1 MHNLPLNR
9 LLSAIH
15 RRPLWWRKR
24 LNRYTA
30 VGTTNHNHFR
40 VWSNMLKK
48 RTARF
53 QGMVPRCQWSVI
65 LKLFQFERRT
75 LPCPSTLGVRDLAWA
90 SISFDC
96 KVSREVVILVHERY
110 PPVIKHEHWQSP
122 IDRWFSHY
130 NLYLFL
136 GDVQLPHL
144 FDCRMVGQFLHT
156 EVLQCAD
163 YQTAAARC
171 CADYRSFA
179 GGIGIDRDRVGRA
192 LRELFGW
199 FLMACFGN
207 QAAHL

>member
-30 VGTTNHNHFR
+30 VGTTNHNRFR

-53 QGMVPRCQWSVI
+53 QGMVLRCQWSVI

-90 SISFDC
+90 STSFDC

-144 FDCRMVGQFLHT
+144 FDCRSANFSTPRFFNVQIT
-156 EVLQCAD
+156 KLQPHGAV
-163 YQTAAARC
+163 R
-171 CADYRSFA
+171 
-179 GGIGIDRDRVGRA
+179 IIEA
-192 LRELFGW
+192 LPRG
-199 FLMACFGN
+199 
-207 QAAHL
+207 